1 MADGVFVLRLAEVR
15 VPAGRFRSL
24 KPGQAAAIGAAIAA
38 DGQYDPIAVT
48 RLPGRDDYDLV
59 DGWHRLEGCRLVGL
73 PTIEARLVPAH
84 KVVRTRREIL
94 SGIARA
100 GEDVF
105 DRAAAI
111 DGLARLARE
120 QLDEPSVGDLRR
132 PADGQPRLPQQI
144 DREAKKSVGIIPIA
158 LRWDAKVAEE
168 LGLGWSSVRKMAQ
181 VHERIAADLKERLRA
196 RGQAGKLVPL
206 LALSALLPEQ
216 MERVVAELECYPALA
231 LAEAIERVTRTAPA
245 LSPAERAQSAFMV
258 KSNRWSPRERASF
271 LAQWNAAYHPDGR
284 RRAGGRG

>member
-1 MADGVFVLRLAEVR
+1 MADGILVLSIDAIR

-24 KPGQAAAIGAAIAA
+24 KPGHAAAIGAAIAA

-48 RLPGRDDYDLV
+48 RLPGRDDYELV
-59 DGWHRLEGCRLVGL
+59 DGWHRLEGCRLAGL
-73 PTIEARLVPAH
+73 STIEARLVPAN

-120 QLDEPSVGDLRR
+120 QLDEPSVSDLRR
-132 PADGQPRLPQQI
+132 PADAPPRLPQEI
-144 DREAKKSVGIIPIA
+144 DRDAKKAVGIIPTA

-216 MERVVAELECYPALA
+216 MERVVDALERYPALD
-231 LAEAIERVTRTAPA
+231 LAQAIERVSGAAPVGT
-245 LSPAERAQSAFMV
+245 PAERAQSAFFG
-258 KSNRWSPRERASF
+258 KAGRWSPRERASF
-271 LAQWNAAYHPDGR
+271 WAQWTAQYHPDGR
-284 RRAGGRG
+284 KRAGQKD